1 MRTEGAE
8 PSSPGGLAGFA
19 RLHGSLR
26 PLTHFASASIATR
39 TEFADDPAHEG
50 EAAKSDTKR
59 TRKME
64 EARLFDVA
72 SSHSRS
78 SIIPI

>member
-1 MRTEGAE
+1 LEG
-8 PSSPGGLAGFA
+8 S
-19 RLHGSLR
+19 HR
-26 PLTHFASASIATR
+26 PLTHFASASTTTR
-39 TEFADDPAHEG
+39 PAFADDPAHEG
-50 EAAKSDTKR
+50 EAAKSDSKR

-72 SSHSRS
+72 SWDTRS